1 MCSLFIF
8 DCISLDISSI
18 FPCVL
23 IRYWRE
29 ISCRTKI
36 QLLFYYCFVTI
47 QILKAGDFHVTILIE
62 KQPLYDTFSSPPLQ
76 RRRRC
81 IWAKSS
87 KFLPLVMILCLALS
101 CAIQSTA
108 NRFGKQYWILRLH
121 AVETK
126 FCDLCLPIW
135 NGSKVQTKITKL
147 CFNCVFNVVNCIGIV
162 LNIDI

>member
-1 MCSLFIF
+1 MLYFLYTYRMCSLFIF

-108 NRFGKQYWILRLH
+108 SRFGKQYWILRFRALGTH
-121 AVETK
+121 KTRKRSIFLSMPKAS
-126 FCDLCLPIW
+126 D
-135 NGSKVQTKITKL
+135 
-147 CFNCVFNVVNCIGIV
+147 
-162 LNIDI
+162 

>member
-1 MCSLFIF
+1 MLNLQRLFHGLDLFYSPFLVLFSYCIYAFHILYFLYTYRMCSLFIF

-81 IWAKSS
+81 I
-87 KFLPLVMILCLALS
+87 
-101 CAIQSTA
+101 
-108 NRFGKQYWILRLH
+108 
-121 AVETK
+121 
-126 FCDLCLPIW
+126 
-135 NGSKVQTKITKL
+135 
-147 CFNCVFNVVNCIGIV
+147 
-162 LNIDI
+162 

>member
-108 NRFGKQYWILRLH
+108 NRIGKQYWILRFRALSTH
-121 AVETK
+121 KTRK
-126 FCDLCLPIW
+126 RSIFLSMPKHPTRCLCWGRFQYSLQHW
-135 NGSKVQTKITKL
+135 THS
-147 CFNCVFNVVNCIGIV
+147 
-162 LNIDI
+162 

>member
-1 MCSLFIF
+1 MSLRLSFNSKKSLLYFSLAFSINACYLFLVLFSYCIYAFHILYFLYTYRMCSLFIF

-81 IWAKSS
+81 I
-87 KFLPLVMILCLALS
+87 
-101 CAIQSTA
+101 
-108 NRFGKQYWILRLH
+108 
-121 AVETK
+121 
-126 FCDLCLPIW
+126 
-135 NGSKVQTKITKL
+135 
-147 CFNCVFNVVNCIGIV
+147 
-162 LNIDI
+162 

>member
-87 KFLPLVMILCLALS
+87 KFLPLVMILCLGLL
-101 CAIQSTA
+101 CAIPNIV
-108 NRFGKQYWILRLH
+108 NRFWKLYWILRFH

-126 FCDLCLPIW
+126 FCDLCLHLW
-135 NGSKVQTKITKL
+135 SVSYRQA
-147 CFNCVFNVVNCIGIV
+147 CVYFWKPLRGRSESAS
-162 LNIDI
+162 

>member
-87 KFLPLVMILCLALS
+87 KFLPLVMILCLGLL
-101 CAIQSTA
+101 CAIP
-108 NRFGKQYWILRLH
+108 NIVNLFWKLYWILRLH

-126 FCDLCLPIW
+126 FCDLCLHLWSVPYR
-135 NGSKVQTKITKL
+135 QA
-147 CFNCVFNVVNCIGIV
+147 CVYFWKPLRGRSESAS
-162 LNIDI
+162 